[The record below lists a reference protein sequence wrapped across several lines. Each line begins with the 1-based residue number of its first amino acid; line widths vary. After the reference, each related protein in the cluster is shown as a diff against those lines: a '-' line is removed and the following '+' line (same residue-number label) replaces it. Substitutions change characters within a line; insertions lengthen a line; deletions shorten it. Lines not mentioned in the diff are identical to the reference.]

1 MGRIVRITIGKG
13 MGRILKRR
21 GRGIKIGKSMKSRKR
36 NNMKIRIKRKEKKER
51 LT

>member
-1 MGRIVRITIGKG
+1 

-21 GRGIKIGKSMKSRKR
+21 VRGIKIGKSMKSRKR